1 MSILLNY
8 TLAYRGA
15 EVPALDSYRY
25 RYSLVPCF
33 FAYLQP
39 ERRFIDLSAESMV
52 MEQMLSPFGGNPSP
66 ASLRNGTGM
75 ALVINLMEVPKSY
88 NSTTGSSQAMILNP
102 LD

>member
-1 MSILLNY
+1 
-8 TLAYRGA
+8 
-15 EVPALDSYRY
+15 
-25 RYSLVPCF
+25 
-33 FAYLQP
+33 
-39 ERRFIDLSAESMV
+39 MV

-102 LD
+102 LDWSFRNGPFQCQYEGSTEPNIERITQRRGRGWIFWRN